1 MNNNNNWSNTR
12 SIMQYI
18 IENPSYNTKESI
30 SQWIGNI
37 GSGID
42 TMLLLVGNKSLSE
55 DFVVNKTI
63 QSLFDTGIVS
73 HITDESLS
81 KQSLAEIVNGKLFLH
96 INHIPKGEKE
106 QEKLKELIISV
117 VIHKAIIS
125 DGYKIPTQAK
135 IIVTI
140 DEPDI
145 FFKDFLEISTTL
157 FIDLKE
163 NILSKFKVNS
173 TTPFYQA
180 IESSLDYYSD
190 EIRAMEK
197 GQLDIR
203 VNENQRYIDLI
214 NEINVNENE
223 VSSNNLPILD
233 PYNDNFE
240 KYFPI
245 GEFHTYLT
253 GLTRIG
259 KSFLLLSL
267 IMRHVIRND
276 CSVIL
281 FDIHGDLAQKLAR
294 LVKDKERLVYINPL
308 LNQLYS
314 PTINLFEMTD
324 KSEQNISN
332 VALIILGVFKSIK
345 IDDSFSGPMEEL
357 LLNCIRV
364 LLRKGGGSFSE
375 LYRFMNDK
383 RNHDLVSY
391 AKNSSNPLEEEY
403 FNDYFS
409 GETNTKN
416 AVRRR
421 LSTILGDPLFMNLMN
436 GTNSFKLENKMNTKG
451 KILIFDVPKGE
462 MTQTYEYYIRFILEY
477 ILGLVLN
484 RVKIRKEDRIL
495 THLFLDEF
503 HNFVSSNNNIK
514 TILTEVGK
522 YNFFLT
528 MAHQTISQIPYADLK
543 DILLSMTEAKII
555 GKNSN
560 KTLEDINKT
569 LSMKLED
576 VEKLDKGEFYISVA
590 NNDIV
595 KVKNTDRFLDSREE
609 ISNEQWEEHKK
620 YQLAKYYRAIKSKT
634 ASQPTNEMIQK
645 FKADL
650 ISKNLA
656 ETSCL
661 YKINNSAPEK
671 FKEIKHDFEFVT
683 IKDNEYKPR
692 VRQQEISTIF
702 SLAFELDYT
711 FDNTKFIQMLKD
723 ENNKKDMF
731 NQSSYGTRTAEF
743 TSKGKSNTEQY
754 YYFEW

>member
-1 MNNNNNWSNTR
+1 MSNNKNWSNTR
-12 SIMQYI
+12 SIMQRI
-18 IENPSYNTKESI
+18 IENPSYNAKESI

-37 GSGID
+37 GTNKD
-42 TMLLLVGNKSLSE
+42 TMLLLVGNKSVSE

-63 QSLFDTGIVS
+63 QALFDTGIFA
-73 HITDESLS
+73 HITAESLS
-81 KQSLAEIVNGKLFLH
+81 KQSLAEIVNGKLFLY
-96 INHIPKGEKE
+96 INHIPKGEEE
-106 QEKLKELIISV
+106 QQKLKELIISV

-140 DEPDI
+140 DEAHE
-145 FFKDFLEISTTL
+145 FFRDFLELCTTL
-157 FIDLKE
+157 FIDSKE

-173 TTPFYQA
+173 TTPLYQA

-190 EIRAMEK
+190 EIRVMEK
-197 GQLDIR
+197 EQLDIR
-203 VNENQRYIDLI
+203 VNENQRYIDLLS
-214 NEINVNENE
+214 ERNVAENE

-233 PYNDNFE
+233 PYSNDFE

-267 IMRHVIRND
+267 IMKHIHRND
-276 CSVIL
+276 CSIIL
-281 FDIHGDLAQKLAR
+281 FDIHGELGQKLAR

-308 LNQLYS
+308 LNESYS
-314 PTINLFEMTD
+314 PTINLFEITD
-324 KSEQNISN
+324 KSEQNISK
-332 VALIILGVFKSIK
+332 VAQIILGVFKSIK
-345 IDDSFSGPMEEL
+345 IDDTFSGQMEDL

-383 RNHDLVSY
+383 RNDDLVSY

-436 GTNSFKLENKMNTKG
+436 GTNSLNLEKEMNTKG
-451 KILIFDVPKGE
+451 NIIILDVPKGE
-462 MTQTYEYYIRFILEY
+462 MNETYEYYIRFILEY

-484 RVKIRKEDRIL
+484 RVKIRKEDRVL

-503 HNFVSSNNNIK
+503 HNFVSLNNNIK

-528 MAHQTISQIPYADLK
+528 MAHQAISQITYTDLK
-543 DILLSMTEAKII
+543 DILLSMTERKII

-560 KTLEDINKT
+560 KTLEAMNKT
-569 LSMKLED
+569 LNMKLD

-595 KVKNTDRFLDSREE
+595 KIKNTDRFLDSSEE
-609 ISNEQWEEHKK
+609 ISNEQWEEHKQ
-620 YQLAKYYRAIKSKT
+620 YQLAKYYRPIKQNI
-634 ASQPTNEMIQK
+634 ASQPTEEEINEMIKQ
-645 FKADL
+645 FKTDL
-650 ISKNLA
+650 ISKNLI

-661 YKINNSAPEK
+661 HKLEISAPER
-671 FKEIKHDFEFVT
+671 FKEIKNDFEFRT
-683 IKDNEYKPR
+683 PKDNEYKPR
-692 VRQQEISTIF
+692 IRQQEISVIF

-711 FDNTKFIQMLKD
+711 FDNAKFIQMLKG
-723 ENNKKDMF
+723 ENDMF
-731 NQSSYGTRTAEF
+731 NQSNSGTRTAEF
-743 TSKGKSNTEQY
+743 TIDGKSKTEQY
-754 YYFEW
+754 YYFQW

>member
-1 MNNNNNWSNTR
+1 MSNNKNWSNTR
-12 SIMQYI
+12 SIMQRI
-18 IENPSYNTKESI
+18 IENPSYNAKESI

-37 GSGID
+37 GTNKD
-42 TMLLLVGNKSLSE
+42 TMLLLVGNKSVSE

-63 QSLFDTGIVS
+63 QALFDTGIFA
-73 HITDESLS
+73 HITAESLS
-81 KQSLAEIVNGKLFLH
+81 KQSLAEIVNGKLFLY
-96 INHIPKGEKE
+96 INHIPKGEEE
-106 QEKLKELIISV
+106 QQKLKELIISV

-140 DEPDI
+140 DEAHE
-145 FFKDFLEISTTL
+145 FFRDFLELCTTL
-157 FIDLKE
+157 FIDSKE

-173 TTPFYQA
+173 TTPLYQA

-190 EIRAMEK
+190 EIRVMEK
-197 GQLDIR
+197 EQLDIR
-203 VNENQRYIDLI
+203 VNENQRYIDLLS
-214 NEINVNENE
+214 ERNVAENE

-233 PYNDNFE
+233 PYSNDFE

-267 IMRHVIRND
+267 IMKHIHRND
-276 CSVIL
+276 CSIIL
-281 FDIHGDLAQKLAR
+281 FDIHGELGQKLAR

-308 LNQLYS
+308 LNESYS
-314 PTINLFEMTD
+314 PTINLFEITD
-324 KSEQNISN
+324 KSEQNISK
-332 VALIILGVFKSIK
+332 VAQIILGVFKSIK
-345 IDDSFSGPMEEL
+345 IDDTFSGQMEDL

-383 RNHDLVSY
+383 RNDDLVSY

-436 GTNSFKLENKMNTKG
+436 GTNSLNLEKEMNTKG
-451 KILIFDVPKGE
+451 NIIILDVPKGE
-462 MTQTYEYYIRFILEY
+462 MNETYEYYIRFILEY

-484 RVKIRKEDRIL
+484 RVKIRKEDRVL

-503 HNFVSSNNNIK
+503 HNFVSLNNNIK

-528 MAHQTISQIPYADLK
+528 MAHQAISQIPYTDLK
-543 DILLSMTEAKII
+543 DILLSMTERKII

-560 KTLEDINKT
+560 KTLEAMNKT
-569 LSMKLED
+569 LNMKLD

-595 KVKNTDRFLDSREE
+595 KIKNTDRFLDSSEE
-609 ISNEQWEEHKK
+609 ISNEQWEEHKQ
-620 YQLAKYYRAIKSKT
+620 YQLAKYYRPIKPKT
-634 ASQPTNEMIQK
+634 ASQPTEEELKVMIQQ

-650 ISKNLA
+650 ISKNLD
-656 ETSCL
+656 ERSCL
-661 YKINNSAPEK
+661 YKLKISAPEK
-671 FKEIKHDFEFVT
+671 FKEIKYDFEFVT

-711 FDNTKFIQMLKD
+711 FDNTKFIQMLKG
-723 ENNKKDMF
+723 ENDMF
-731 NQSSYGTRTAEF
+731 NQSSSGTRTAEF
-743 TSKGKSNTEQY
+743 ASNRKSTTENY
-754 YYFEW
+754 YYF